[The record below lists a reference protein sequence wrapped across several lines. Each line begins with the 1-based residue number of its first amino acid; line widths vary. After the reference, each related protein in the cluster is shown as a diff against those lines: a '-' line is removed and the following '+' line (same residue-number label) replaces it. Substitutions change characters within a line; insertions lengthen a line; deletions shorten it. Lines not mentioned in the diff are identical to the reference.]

1 MKCLSYCFLV
11 ETKLKLESKHIN
23 DFKEKTLKIKM
34 WEEMKWMAVM
44 LCSNATIQG
53 LVLCKYVGSSNK
65 RKSLGLN

>member
-34 WEEMKWMAVM
+34 
-44 LCSNATIQG
+44 
-53 LVLCKYVGSSNK
+53 
-65 RKSLGLN
+65 